1 MGQISS
7 LLSLQTGD
15 FPRRG
20 TDLAHCTLMCAPR
33 ISVFWSLTYFHEKR
47 VCSYLR
53 WRNFDQKLLPQTES
67 NDEDPEARG
76 DIAQASSEFLHGKS
90 SRTP

>member
-1 MGQISS
+1 MGQVSS

-15 FPRRG
+15 FPSRG
-20 TDLAHCTLMCAPR
+20 TDLAHC
-33 ISVFWSLTYFHEKR
+33 SVFWSLTYFHEKR

-67 NDEDPEARG
+67 NAEDPEARG